1 MNSVPDGFRGGRDG
15 EASGSALQA
24 AVFKGSAAV
33 SGQEA
38 RGTCTGAVGTRSVTA
53 RGWSGSQQVGRTEGE
68 GARGTNVWE
77 QRR

>member
-33 SGQEA
+33 SGQKA
-38 RGTCTGAVGTRSVTA
+38 RGTCTGAVGTRSVKGQRLVREPA
-53 RGWSGSQQVGRTEGE
+53 SGKD
-68 GARGTNVWE
+68 
-77 QRR
+77 